1 MSSSNYNK
9 KNNGTSGLCKYK
21 NIFGEVGT
29 GLHSI
34 RVFNIA
40 IFDVLSTI
48 LVGIVINIVLEQY
61 FNIYIRLWVLLI
73 FLFAVGIFLHRLL
86 CVRTTVDKFLFSN

>member
-1 MSSSNYNK
+1 MSSSNS
-9 KNNGTSGLCKYK
+9 NNDTSGLCKYK

-40 IFDVLSTI
+40 IFDVVSTI
-48 LVGIVINIVLEQY
+48 LVGIVIHIILEQY

-73 FLFAVGIFLHRLL
+73 FLFALGIFLHRLF
-86 CVRTTVDKFLFSN
+86 CVRTTIDKFLFGSSWY